1 MNTEP
6 AISLNGNVLDG
17 DCCSLS
23 NRHLMRHIFTVVL
36 WLLLG
41 AITASSI
48 MFLYQAYVLSR
59 SGVAA
64 DVVPIEVMLLDVME
78 IPKYVALG
86 SALGAA
92 FGLVWVTA
100 YVIRA
105 RGERNQ
111 DLEEDP
117 DLKYPDVDSKI
128 QSLRRHRAIVYLANR
143 KRSQ

>member
-1 MNTEP
+1 
-6 AISLNGNVLDG
+6 
-17 DCCSLS
+17 
-23 NRHLMRHIFTVVL
+23 MRHIFTVVL

-41 AITASSI
+41 AITAGSI

>member
-1 MNTEP
+1 MKTEP
-6 AISLNGNVLDG
+6 AISLIGNVLDG

-23 NRHLMRHIFTVVL
+23 NRHLMRHIFTIVL

-41 AITASSI
+41 AITAGSI
-48 MFLYQAYVLSR
+48 MFLYQAYVLSS

-86 SALGAA
+86 SALG
-92 FGLVWVTA
+92 LVWVTA
-100 YVIRA
+100 YVLCA
-105 RGERNQ
+105 KGERNQ

-117 DLKYPDVDSKI
+117 DCEYPVVDAKI